1 MKKITSLLPT
11 FTILLLLTFLFI
23 SSCDSKKDKDMKI
36 PNGIWRATLQQEGAV
51 LPFNFEVNYPKSR
64 SEDNNDT
71 IPTFTL
77 INGEEK
83 ILLDNVT
90 KTGNTYTIPMHI
102 FEGEIVA
109 EWNAAT
115 QKLTGKWNRR
125 SFTNA
130 SSLDFSAT
138 PNTKIR
144 FEANQKANFDL
155 SGKWETYF
163 LSEGDSEAALGVFE
177 KAEATA
183 LDGNLSTTIKG
194 TFLTATGDYRY
205 LFGSVS
211 NDSLYLSCF
220 DGSHAFLFVATA
232 ENENTLKGKFWSGKG
247 QPVDF
252 ISTRNPNFEL
262 PKADTLTYLKEGYET
277 IAFEFPNLEG
287 KLVSLD
293 NPKYE
298 GKVRIVQLLGSWC
311 PNCMDETNFLT
322 ELYSTYNPKGLEIIG
337 LAYEQTEDFE
347 DAKMRLERMKKRL
360 NVEYEILFAG
370 RADKEFAAQTL
381 PMLNH
386 VMSFPTTIFIDKT
399 GKVRKIHTG
408 FSGKGT
414 GEYYDTYVES
424 TTNFVEKLL
433 SE

>member
-1 MKKITSLLPT
+1 MQKILSLFSIT
-11 FTILLLLTFLFI
+11 LLLASTFIF
-23 SSCDSKKDKDMKI
+23 SSCDSKKNNDMKL
-36 PNGIWRATLQQEGAV
+36 PNGIWRATLQQQEGAV
-51 LPFNFEVNYPKSR
+51 LPFNFEVNYL
-64 SEDNNDT
+64 NQNDT

-90 KTGNTYTIPMHI
+90 KEGNTFTIPMHI

-125 SFTNA
+125 SFTNS

-138 PNTKIR
+138 PNTKTR
-144 FEANQKANFDL
+144 FEANQKPKFDL

-163 LSEGDSEAALGVFE
+163 LSQGDSSAALGVFE
-177 KAEATA
+177 KIETS
-183 LDGNLSTTIKG
+183 DVKGNLKG

-211 NDSLYLSCF
+211 DDSLYLSCF
-220 DGSHAFLFVATA
+220 DGSHAFLFVAKA
-232 ENENTLKGKFWSGKG
+232 EDENTLKGKFWSGKG

-252 ISTRNPNFEL
+252 ISTRNPNFTL

-287 KLVSLD
+287 QSISLD
-293 NPKYE
+293 NPKYD
-298 GKVRIVQLLGSWC
+298 GKVKIVQLLGSWC

-347 DAKMRLERMKKRL
+347 DAKTRLERMKKRL
-360 NVEYEILFAG
+360 DVNYEILFAG
-370 RADKEFAAQTL
+370 RADKQFAAQTL

-414 GEYYDTYVES
+414 GEYYDNYVEK

>member
-1 MKKITSLLPT
+1 MIKSISNYSIFIIL
-11 FTILLLLTFLFI
+11 FFSILLF
-23 SSCDSKKDKDMKI
+23 SCDSKKESDMKL
-36 PNGIWRATLQQEGAV
+36 PKGIWRATLQQEGNL
-51 LPFNFEVNYPKSR
+51 LPFNFEVNYSTQ
-64 SEDNNDT
+64 NDT

-90 KTGNTYTIPMHI
+90 KQGNIFTIPMHI

-109 EWNAAT
+109 EWNNET
-115 QKLTGKWNRR
+115 QKLVGKWNRR
-125 SFTNA
+125 SFTDA
-130 SSLDFSAT
+130 SSLDFSAS
-138 PNTKIR
+138 PNTKTR
-144 FEANQKANFDL
+144 FEVNQKPKFDL

-163 LSEGDSEAALGVFE
+163 LSEGDSDAALGVFE
-177 KAEATA
+177 KAEATS
-183 LDGNLSTTIKG
+183 LDGNLKG
-194 TFLTATGDYRY
+194 TFLTTTGDYRY
-205 LFGSVS
+205 LFGNVS
-211 NDSLYLSCF
+211 DDSLYLSCF
-220 DGSHAFLFVATA
+220 DGSHAYTFIAKA
-232 ENENTLKGKFWSGKG
+232 ENENTLKGKFWAGKG
-247 QPVDF
+247 QPIDF
-252 ISTRNPNFEL
+252 VSTRNPNFTL
-262 PKADTLTYLKEGYET
+262 PKADTLTFLKEGYET
-277 IAFEFPNLEG
+277 IAFEFPNLDG
-287 KLVSLD
+287 KVVSLD

-322 ELYSTYNPKGLEIIG
+322 EFYKTYNPKGLEIIG

-347 DAKMRLERMKKRL
+347 DAKIRLERMKKRL
-360 NVEYEILFAG
+360 NVDYEILFAG

-386 VMSFPTTIFIDKT
+386 VMSFPTTIFIDKK

-414 GEYYDTYVES
+414 GEYYDNYVES

>member
-1 MKKITSLLPT
+1 MKKILSLFSIILFLTST
-11 FTILLLLTFLFI
+11 FIF
-23 SSCDSKKDKDMKI
+23 SSCNSKKENDMKL
-36 PNGIWRATLQQEGAV
+36 PSGIWRATLQQQEGAV
-51 LPFNFEVNYPKSR
+51 LPFNFEVNY
-64 SEDNNDT
+64 SENENDT

-83 ILLDNVT
+83 ILLDNVV
-90 KTGNTYTIPMHI
+90 KKGNVFTIPMHI

-109 EWNAAT
+109 EWNAVN
-115 QKLTGKWNRR
+115 QKLVGKWNRR

-138 PNTKIR
+138 PNTKTR
-144 FEANQKANFDL
+144 FEANQTAKFDL

-163 LSEGDSEAALGVFE
+163 LSEGDSSAALGVFE
-177 KAEATA
+177 KIETA
-183 LDGNLSTTIKG
+183 DVKGNLKG
-194 TFLTATGDYRY
+194 TFLTTTGDYRY

-220 DGSHAFLFVATA
+220 DGSHAFLFVAKA

-252 ISTRNPNFEL
+252 VATRNPNFTL

-277 IAFEFPNLEG
+277 ITFEFPNLEG
-287 KLVSLD
+287 TLISLD
-293 NPKYE
+293 NPKYD

-347 DAKMRLERMKKRL
+347 DAKKRLERMKKRL

-370 RADKEFAAQTL
+370 RADKQFAAQTL

-414 GEYYDTYVES
+414 GEYYDNYVES

>member
-1 MKKITSLLPT
+1 MKL
-11 FTILLLLTFLFI
+11 
-23 SSCDSKKDKDMKI
+23 

-51 LPFNFEVNYPKSR
+51 LPFNFEVNYS
-64 SEDNNDT
+64 NDT

-77 INGEEK
+77 LNGEEK

-90 KTGNTYTIPMHI
+90 KQGTTYTIPMHI

-115 QKLTGKWNRR
+115 QKLTGKWKRR
-125 SFTNA
+125 SFENA
-130 SSLDFSAT
+130 SELDFSAT
-138 PNTKIR
+138 PNTKTR
-144 FEANQKANFDL
+144 FEAKQAAKFDL
-155 SGKWETYF
+155 SGKWKTYF

-183 LDGNLSTTIKG
+183 LDGNLKG
-194 TFLTATGDYRY
+194 TFLTTTGDYRY

-211 NDSLYLSCF
+211 DDSLYLSCF
-220 DGSHAFLFVATA
+220 DGSHAFLFVAKA
-232 ENENTLKGKFWSGKG
+232 ENENTLKGKFWAGKG

-252 ISTRNPNFEL
+252 VATRNPNFEL
-262 PKADTLTYLKEGYET
+262 PKADTLTFLKEGYET

-287 KLVSLD
+287 QPISLD
-293 NPKYE
+293 NPKYD

-322 ELYSTYNPKGLEIIG
+322 QLYSTYNPKGLEIIG

-347 DAKMRLERMKKRL
+347 DAKKRLERMKKRL

-386 VMSFPTTIFIDKT
+386 VMSFPTTIFIDKK

-414 GEYYDTYVES
+414 GEYYDNYVES

>member
-1 MKKITSLLPT
+1 MIKLTYNYSIFIILFFS
-11 FTILLLLTFLFI
+11 ILLFG
-23 SSCDSKKDKDMKI
+23 CDSKKSTDMRL
-36 PNGIWRATLQQEGAV
+36 PNGIWRATLQQQQDAV
-51 LPFNFEVNYPKSR
+51 LPFNFEVSYAG
-64 SEDNNDT
+64 ENDSV
-71 IPTFTL
+71 PTFTL
-77 INGEEK
+77 LNGEEK
-83 ILLDNVT
+83 ILLDNIT
-90 KTGNTYTIPMHI
+90 KTENTFTIPMHI

-109 EWNAAT
+109 EWNKDT

-138 PNTKIR
+138 PNTKTR
-144 FEANQKANFDL
+144 FEVNQKPKFDL

-163 LSEGDSEAALGVFE
+163 LSEGDSSAALGVFE
-177 KAEATA
+177 KVETSEVN
-183 LDGNLSTTIKG
+183 GNIKG
-194 TFLTATGDYRY
+194 TFLTTTGDYRY

-211 NDSLYLSCF
+211 GDSLYLSCF
-220 DGSHAFLFVATA
+220 DGSHAFLFVAKA

-252 ISTRNPNFEL
+252 VATRNQNFEL
-262 PKADTLTYLKEGYET
+262 PKADTLTFLKEGYET

-287 KLVSLD
+287 KPISLD

-298 GKVRIVQLLGSWC
+298 GKVKIIQLLGSWC

-322 ELYSTYNPKGLEIIG
+322 ELYSTYNSKGLEIIG

-360 NVEYEILFAG
+360 NVNYEVLFAG

-386 VMSFPTTIFIDKT
+386 VMSFPTTIFIDKA

-424 TTNFVEKLL
+424 TINFVEMLL
-433 SE
+433 NE

>member
-1 MKKITSLLPT
+1 MKL
-11 FTILLLLTFLFI
+11 
-23 SSCDSKKDKDMKI
+23 

-51 LPFNFEVNYPKSR
+51 LPFNFEVNYAD
-64 SEDNNDT
+64 ETDT

-83 ILLDNVT
+83 ILLDNIT
-90 KTGNTYTIPMHI
+90 KTENTFTIPMHI

-115 QKLTGKWNRR
+115 QKLIGKWNRR

-138 PNTKIR
+138 PNTKTR
-144 FEANQKANFDL
+144 FETNQTAKFDL

-163 LSEGDSEAALGVFE
+163 LSEGDSSAALGVFE
-177 KAEATA
+177 KIETA
-183 LDGNLSTTIKG
+183 AVTGNLKG
-194 TFLTATGDYRY
+194 TFLTTTGDYRY

-220 DGSHAFLFVATA
+220 DGSHAFLFVAKA

-252 ISTRNPNFEL
+252 ISTRNPDFTL

-277 IAFEFPNLEG
+277 IAFEFPNLDG
-287 KLVSLD
+287 KSISLD
-293 NPKYE
+293 NPKYD

-322 ELYSTYNPKGLEIIG
+322 QLYSTYNPKGLEIIG

-347 DAKMRLERMKKRL
+347 DAKKRLERMKKRL
-360 NVEYEILFAG
+360 NVDYEILFAG
-370 RADKEFAAQTL
+370 RADKQFAAETL

-414 GEYYDTYVES
+414 GEYYDNYVES

-433 SE
+433 GE

>member
-1 MKKITSLLPT
+1 MKKLFFIFS
-11 FTILLLLTFLFI
+11 TILFLAVTFIL
-23 SSCDSKKDKDMKI
+23 SSCNSTKENDMKL
-36 PNGIWRATLQQEGAV
+36 PNGIWRATLQQQEGAV
-51 LPFNFEVNYPKSR
+51 LPFNFDVNYSNNND
-64 SEDNNDT
+64 ENDT

-90 KTGNTYTIPMHI
+90 QTGNTFTIPMHI

-109 EWNAAT
+109 EWNTTT

-130 SSLDFSAT
+130 SSLDFSAV
-138 PNTKIR
+138 PNTKTR
-144 FEANQKANFDL
+144 FEANQTVKFDL

-163 LSEGDSEAALGVFE
+163 LSQGDSSAALGVFE
-177 KAEATA
+177 KIETA
-183 LDGNLSTTIKG
+183 DVKGNIKG
-194 TFLTATGDYRY
+194 TFLTTTGDYRY

-211 NDSLYLSCF
+211 DDSLYLSCF
-220 DGSHAFLFVATA
+220 DGSHAFLFVAKA
-232 ENENTLKGKFWSGKG
+232 EDENTLKGKFWSGKG

-252 ISTRNPNFEL
+252 ISTRNPNFTL

-277 IAFEFPNLEG
+277 IAFEFPNLDG
-287 KLVSLD
+287 KLISLD
-293 NPKYE
+293 NPKYD

-311 PNCMDETNFLT
+311 PNCMDETDFLT

-347 DAKMRLERMKKRL
+347 DAKVRLERMKKRL

-370 RADKEFAAQTL
+370 RADKQFAVQTL
-381 PMLNH
+381 PMLSH

-414 GEYYDTYVES
+414 GEYYDNYVEA

>member
-1 MKKITSLLPT
+1 MTKHFSIFFISLLLFVT
-11 FTILLLLTFLFI
+11 STCIL
-23 SSCDSKKDKDMKI
+23 SSCDSKKENDMKL
-36 PNGIWRATLQQEGAV
+36 PNGIWRATLQQEGAT
-51 LPFNFEVNYPKSR
+51 LPFNFEVNYQ
-64 SEDNNDT
+64 NDT
-71 IPTFTL
+71 LPTFTL

-83 ILLDNVT
+83 IILDNVT
-90 KTGNTYTIPMHI
+90 KNENTYIIPMHI
-102 FEGEIVA
+102 FEGEIIA
-109 EWNAAT
+109 EWNPNT
-115 QKLTGKWNRR
+115 KKLNGKWHRR

-130 SSLDFSAT
+130 SELDFSAT
-138 PNTKIR
+138 PNTKTR
-144 FEANQKANFDL
+144 FEANQKAKFDL

-163 LSEGDSEAALGVFE
+163 VSQGDSSAALGVFE
-177 KAEATA
+177 KTDPT
-183 LDGNLSTTIKG
+183 LVDGNLKG

-220 DGSHAFLFVATA
+220 DGSHAFLFVAKA
-232 ENENTLKGKFWSGKG
+232 EDKNTLKGKFWAGKG
-247 QPVDF
+247 QPIDF
-252 ISTRNPNFEL
+252 VSTRNPDFSL

-287 KLVSLD
+287 KLISLE
-293 NPKYE
+293 NPKYD
-298 GKVRIVQLLGSWC
+298 GKVKIIQLLGSWC

-322 ELYSTYNPKGLEIIG
+322 ELHTTYNQKGLEIIG

-347 DAKMRLERMKKRL
+347 DAKKRLNRMKKRL
-360 NVEYEILFAG
+360 NVDYEILFAG
-370 RADKEFAAQTL
+370 RADKQFAAQTL

-414 GEYYDTYVES
+414 GQVYENYVEK
-424 TTNFVEKLL
+424 TTNFVEQLL

>member
-1 MKKITSLLPT
+1 MKKLNSILP
-11 FTILLLLTFLFI
+11 FLTATLFSIVFL
-23 SSCDSKKDKDMKI
+23 SSCDSKKDKDMKL

-51 LPFNFEVNYPKSR
+51 LPFNFEVNYPN
-64 SEDNNDT
+64 DTDT

-90 KTGNTYTIPMHI
+90 KNGTTFTIPMHI

-115 QKLTGKWNRR
+115 QKLTGKWKRR
-125 SFTNA
+125 SFENA
-130 SSLDFSAT
+130 SELDFSAI
-138 PNTKIR
+138 PNTETR
-144 FEANQKANFDL
+144 FEANQKPKFDL

-177 KAEATA
+177 KADATA
-183 LDGNLSTTIKG
+183 LDGNLKG
-194 TFLTATGDYRY
+194 TFLTTTGDYRY

-220 DGSHAFLFVATA
+220 DGSHAFLFVAKA

-262 PKADTLTYLKEGYET
+262 PKADTLTFLKEGYET

-287 KLVSLD
+287 KPISLD
-293 NPKYE
+293 NPKYD

-322 ELYSTYNPKGLEIIG
+322 QLYSTYNPKGLEIIG

-347 DAKMRLERMKKRL
+347 DAKKRLERMKKRL

-414 GEYYDTYVES
+414 GEYYDNYVES

>member
-1 MKKITSLLPT
+1 MKKLNSL
-11 FTILLLLTFLFI
+11 FYIILFLASAFI
-23 SSCDSKKDKDMKI
+23 LSSCDSKKDKDMKL

-51 LPFNFEVNYPKSR
+51 LPFNFEVNYPNES
-64 SEDNNDT
+64 DT

-90 KTGNTYTIPMHI
+90 KEGNTFTIPMHI

-138 PNTKIR
+138 PNTKTR
-144 FEANQKANFDL
+144 FEANQKAKFDL

-163 LSEGDSEAALGVFE
+163 LSQGDSEAALGVFE
-177 KAEATA
+177 KADATA
-183 LDGNLSTTIKG
+183 LDGNLKG

-252 ISTRNPNFEL
+252 VSTRNPNFTL

-287 KLVSLD
+287 ALVSLD
-293 NPKYE
+293 NPKYD
-298 GKVRIVQLLGSWC
+298 GKVKIVQLLGSWC

-322 ELYSTYNPKGLEIIG
+322 ELHATYNPKGLEIIG

-347 DAKMRLERMKKRL
+347 DAKTRLERMKKRL

-370 RADKEFAAQTL
+370 RADKKFAAETL

-386 VMSFPTTIFIDKT
+386 VMSFPTTIFIDKK

-414 GEYYDTYVES
+414 GEFYDNYVES
-424 TTNFVEKLL
+424 TTNFVEMLL

>member
-1 MKKITSLLPT
+1 MTKSIPIYFSFIILIFSAILFSCNPTKETSMKL
-11 FTILLLLTFLFI
+11 
-23 SSCDSKKDKDMKI
+23 
-36 PNGIWRATLQQEGAV
+36 PNGIWRATLQQQEGAV
-51 LPFNFEVNYPKSR
+51 LPFNFEVNYPNES
-64 SEDNNDT
+64 DT

-83 ILLDNVT
+83 ILLDDVS
-90 KTGNTYTIPMHI
+90 KKGNTFTIPMHI
-102 FEGEIVA
+102 FEGEIIA
-109 EWNAAT
+109 EWNET
-115 QKLTGKWNRR
+115 NQKLTGKWNRR

-138 PNTKIR
+138 PNTKTR
-144 FEANQKANFDL
+144 FEVNQKPKFDL

-163 LSEGDSEAALGVFE
+163 LSQGDSSTALGVFE
-177 KAEATA
+177 KIETS
-183 LDGNLSTTIKG
+183 DVKGNLKG
-194 TFLTATGDYRY
+194 TFLTTTGDYRY

-252 ISTRNPNFEL
+252 ISTRNPDFAL

-277 IAFEFPNLEG
+277 IAFEFPNLDG
-287 KLVSLD
+287 KLISLE
-293 NPKYE
+293 NPDYD
-298 GKVRIVQLLGSWC
+298 GKVKIIQLLGSWC

-322 ELYSTYNPKGLEIIG
+322 ELYKTYNPKGLEIIG
-337 LAYEQTEDFE
+337 LAYEQTEDFD
-347 DAKMRLERMKKRL
+347 DAKVRLERMKKRL
-360 NVEYEILFAG
+360 NVDYEILFAG
-370 RADKEFAAQTL
+370 RSDKNFAAETL

-386 VMSFPTTIFIDKT
+386 VMSFPTTIFIDKK

-414 GEYYDTYVES
+414 GEYYDNYVEK
-424 TTNFVEKLL
+424 TTNFVEMLL